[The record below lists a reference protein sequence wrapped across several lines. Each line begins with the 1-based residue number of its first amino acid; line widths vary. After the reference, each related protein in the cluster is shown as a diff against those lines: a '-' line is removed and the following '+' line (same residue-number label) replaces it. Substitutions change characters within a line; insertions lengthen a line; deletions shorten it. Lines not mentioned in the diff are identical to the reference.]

1 MGHLVS
7 ENTGTNS
14 LSVSYSGL
22 TAYLIEEI
30 KALKAEIEEIKR
42 GN

>member
-14 LSVSYSGL
+14 LSVSYRGL